1 VKRVAGI
8 LEARAVLL
16 GSASGRRES
25 RICHILLI
33 AEIAMRDSNKKSRY
47 KQPLI
52 YASMLLL
59 GIILG
64 AWAVVSGVR
73 SPNTTVITPVSQVAS
88 ISPAIAQ
95 DSDKSKSIT
104 VPHNYVV
111 DAVNR
116 TGPAVVRINASRTVA
131 SNQQIPEAFL
141 EDPMFRQFFGDQS
154 RNMPKE
160 RVERGTGSGFIIN
173 KEGDII
179 TNAHVVSGADK
190 VTVILKDGRQIEG
203 KVIGS
208 DELTD
213 VAVVQVKAD
222 NLPVVSL
229 GSSSNLQPGDWAI
242 AIGNPLGLDNTVTS
256 GIVSAIGRNSGQ
268 IGVDK
273 RVSFIQTD
281 AAINPGNS
289 GGPLLNQNG
298 EVIGVNTAI
307 IQGAQGL
314 GFAIP
319 IETAQRIAKQ
329 LIQSGKVSR
338 AYLGIQM
345 VTVDASV
352 KNQVNQDA
360 EFGVKIS
367 EDKGVLITRVVD
379 NSPAAKAGAK
389 RGDVITKFD
398 DKEILTADQVTQL
411 VEDRAVG
418 DKIRMEVKRNG
429 QVVAL
434 SVEAAQFPQKFPN

>member
-1 VKRVAGI
+1 M
-8 LEARAVLL
+8 
-16 GSASGRRES
+16 REP
-25 RICHILLI
+25 
-33 AEIAMRDSNKKSRY
+33 NNKSRY
-47 KQPLI
+47 KQPFI

-59 GIILG
+59 GLILG
-64 AWAVVSGVR
+64 AWAVVSGVK
-73 SPNTTVITPVSQVAS
+73 SPNTTVVTPLPQVAS
-88 ISPAIAQ
+88 LTPVLAQ
-95 DSDKSKSIT
+95 DIDRSKSIT
-104 VPHNYVV
+104 VPRNYVV
-111 DAVNR
+111 DAVNL
-116 TGPAVVRINASRTVA
+116 TGPAVVRINASRTV
-131 SNQQIPEAFL
+131 SGNQQVPEAFL
-141 EDPMFRQFFGDQS
+141 EDPMFRQFFGDQL
-154 RNMPKE
+154 RRMPKE

-190 VTVILKDGRQIEG
+190 VTVVLKDGRQIEG
-203 KVIGS
+203 KVLGS

-213 VAVVQVKAD
+213 IAVVQVKSD
-222 NLPVVSL
+222 NLPIVRL
-229 GSSSNLQPGDWAI
+229 GSSQNIQPGDWAI
-242 AIGNPLGLDNTVTS
+242 AIGNPLGLDNTVTA
-256 GIVSAIGRNSGQ
+256 GIISAIGRKSGQ

-289 GGPLLNQNG
+289 GGPLLNQTG

-329 LIQSGKVSR
+329 IIESGKVSR

-345 VTVDASV
+345 VTVDANV
-352 KNQVNQDA
+352 KTQINQDT
-360 EFGVKIS
+360 ELGIKIS

-379 NSPAAKAGAK
+379 DSPAAKAGAK
-389 RGDVITKFD
+389 RGDVIIKFD
-398 DKEILTADQVTQL
+398 NKEILTADQVTQL

-418 DKIRMEVKRNG
+418 DKIVMEVKRNG
-429 QVVAL
+429 QSVAL
-434 SVEAAQFPQKFPN
+434 NVEAAQFPQKFPN

>member
-1 VKRVAGI
+1 M
-8 LEARAVLL
+8 
-16 GSASGRRES
+16 REP
-25 RICHILLI
+25 
-33 AEIAMRDSNKKSRY
+33 DNKSRY

-59 GIILG
+59 GVILG
-64 AWAVVSGVR
+64 SWAVVSGVR
-73 SPNTTVITPVSQVAS
+73 SPNTTAVTSLPQVAS

-95 DSDKSKSIT
+95 ESDKTKSIS
-104 VPHNYVV
+104 VPRNYVV

-131 SNQQIPEAFL
+131 TENPQIPEAFL
-141 EDPMFRQFFGDQS
+141 EDPMFRQFFGDQL
-154 RNMPKE
+154 RRMPRE

-203 KVIGS
+203 KVLGS

-213 VAVVQVKAD
+213 VAVVQVKSD
-222 NLPVVSL
+222 NLPTVSL
-229 GSSSNLQPGDWAI
+229 GSSQSLQTGDWAI
-242 AIGNPLGLDNTVTS
+242 AIGNPLGLDNTVTA
-256 GIVSAIGRNSGQ
+256 GIISAIGRKSGQ

-329 LIQSGKVSR
+329 LIENGKVSR
-338 AYLGIQM
+338 AYLGVQM
-345 VTVDASV
+345 VTVDANV
-352 KNQVNQDA
+352 KAEVNKDT
-360 EFGVKIS
+360 EFCSKIS
-367 EDKGVLITRVVD
+367 DDKGVLITKVVE
-379 NSPAAKAGAK
+379 NSPAAKSGAK
-389 RGDVITKFD
+389 CGDVIVKFD
-398 DKEILTADQVTQL
+398 NKEILTADQVTQL
-411 VEDRAVG
+411 VEDRSVG
-418 DKIRMEVKRNG
+418 DKITVEVKRNG
-429 QVVAL
+429 QVIAL
-434 SVEAAQFPQKFPN
+434 NMEAGLFPKKLPN

>member
-1 VKRVAGI
+1 
-8 LEARAVLL
+8 
-16 GSASGRRES
+16 
-25 RICHILLI
+25 
-33 AEIAMRDSNKKSRY
+33 MRDSNKKSRY

-59 GIILG
+59 GVVLG

-73 SPNTTVITPVSQVAS
+73 SPNTTVVTPVTQVAT

-95 DSDKSKSIT
+95 DSDRVKSIT
-104 VPHNYVV
+104 VPRNYVV
-111 DAVNR
+111 EAVNR

-131 SNQQIPEAFL
+131 SNQQIPQEFL
-141 EDPMFRQFFGDQS
+141 EDPMFRQFFGDQL
-154 RNMPKE
+154 RRMPKE
-160 RVERGTGSGFIIN
+160 RTERGTGSGFIIN

-203 KVIGS
+203 KVLGS

-213 VAVVQVKAD
+213 IAVVQVKPD
-222 NLPVVSL
+222 NLPTVSI
-229 GSSSNLQPGDWAI
+229 GSSQNLQPGDWAI
-242 AIGNPLGLDNTVTS
+242 AIGNPLGLDNTVTA
-256 GIVSAIGRNSGQ
+256 GIISAIGRKSGQ

-329 LIQSGKVSR
+329 IIEKGTVSR

-345 VTVDASV
+345 VTVDANV
-352 KNQVNQDA
+352 KKQVNQDT
-360 EFGVKIS
+360 EFGIKIS

-379 NSPAAKAGAK
+379 DSPAAKAGAK
-389 RGDVITKFD
+389 RGDVITKFN

-418 DKIRMEVKRNG
+418 DKINMEVKRNG
-429 QVVAL
+429 QTVAL
-434 SVEAAQFPQKFPN
+434 SVETAQFPQKFPN

>member
-1 VKRVAGI
+1 
-8 LEARAVLL
+8 
-16 GSASGRRES
+16 
-25 RICHILLI
+25 
-33 AEIAMRDSNKKSRY
+33 MRDSNKKSRY

-59 GIILG
+59 GVVLG

-73 SPNTTVITPVSQVAS
+73 SPNTTVVTPVTQVAT

-95 DSDKSKSIT
+95 DSDRVKSIT
-104 VPHNYVV
+104 VPRNYVV
-111 DAVNR
+111 EAVNR

-131 SNQQIPEAFL
+131 SNQQIPQEFL
-141 EDPMFRQFFGDQS
+141 EDPMFRQFFGDQL
-154 RNMPKE
+154 RRMPKE
-160 RVERGTGSGFIIN
+160 RTERGTGSGFIIN

-203 KVIGS
+203 KVLGS

-213 VAVVQVKAD
+213 ITVVQVKPD
-222 NLPVVSL
+222 NLPTVSI
-229 GSSSNLQPGDWAI
+229 GSSQNLQPGDWAI
-242 AIGNPLGLDNTVTS
+242 AIGNPLGLDNTVTA
-256 GIVSAIGRNSGQ
+256 GIISAIGRKSGQ

-329 LIQSGKVSR
+329 IIEKGTVSR

-345 VTVDASV
+345 VTVDANV
-352 KNQVNQDA
+352 KKQVNQDT
-360 EFGVKIS
+360 EFGIKIS

-379 NSPAAKAGAK
+379 DSPAAKAGAK
-389 RGDVITKFD
+389 RGDVITKFN

-418 DKIRMEVKRNG
+418 DKINMEVKRNG
-429 QVVAL
+429 QTIAL
-434 SVEAAQFPQKFPN
+434 SVETAQFPQKFPN

>member
-1 VKRVAGI
+1 
-8 LEARAVLL
+8 
-16 GSASGRRES
+16 
-25 RICHILLI
+25 
-33 AEIAMRDSNKKSRY
+33 MRDPNKKSRY

-59 GIILG
+59 GVLLG
-64 AWAVVSGVR
+64 AWAVVSGVS
-73 SPNTTVITPVSQVAS
+73 SPCITAVTPLPQVAS
-88 ISPAIAQ
+88 ASTAIAQ
-95 DSDKSKSIT
+95 NLEREKSIA
-104 VPHNYVV
+104 VPRNYVV
-111 DAVNR
+111 EAVNR

-131 SNQQIPEAFL
+131 SNPQIPEAFL
-141 EDPMFRQFFGDQS
+141 EDPMFRQFFGDQL
-154 RNMPKE
+154 RRMPRE

-173 KEGDII
+173 TDGNII

-203 KVIGS
+203 KVLGS

-213 VAVVQVKAD
+213 IAVVQAKAD
-222 NLPVVSL
+222 NLPTVSL
-229 GSSSNLQPGDWAI
+229 GSSQNLQPGDWAI

-256 GIVSAIGRNSGQ
+256 GIISAIGRRSGQ

-314 GFAIP
+314 GFSIP

-329 LIQSGKVSR
+329 IIENGKVSR
-338 AYLGIQM
+338 AYIGIQM
-345 VTVDASV
+345 MTLDDRV
-352 KNQVNQDA
+352 KSQVNQDPD
-360 EFGVKIS
+360 FGIQVND
-367 EDKGVLITRVVD
+367 DKGVLVTRVVE
-379 NSPAAKAGAK
+379 NSPASKAGVR
-389 RGDVITKFD
+389 RGDVIVKFAGQD
-398 DKEILTADQVTQL
+398 ILSADQVTQL
-411 VEDRAVG
+411 VEDRTVG
-418 DKIRMEVKRNG
+418 DKIRIDVKRNV
-429 QVVAL
+429 QTL
-434 SVEAAQFPQKFPN
+434 NLEIETAQFPQKFPE

>member
-1 VKRVAGI
+1 
-8 LEARAVLL
+8 
-16 GSASGRRES
+16 
-25 RICHILLI
+25 
-33 AEIAMRDSNKKSRY
+33 MRDSNKKSRY

-59 GIILG
+59 GVILG

-73 SPNTTVITPVSQVAS
+73 SPSTTAVTPVTQVAS
-88 ISPAIAQ
+88 ISPVIAQ
-95 DSDKSKSIT
+95 ESDRAKSIA
-104 VPHNYVV
+104 VPPRNYVV
-111 DAVNR
+111 EAVNR

-131 SNQQIPEAFL
+131 SNQQIPQEFL
-141 EDPMFRQFFGDQS
+141 EDPMFRQFFGDQL
-154 RNMPKE
+154 RRMPKE

-190 VTVILKDGRQIEG
+190 VTVIFKDGRQIEG
-203 KVIGS
+203 KVLGS

-213 VAVVQVKAD
+213 IAVVKVKPD
-222 NLPVVSL
+222 NLPTVSI
-229 GSSSNLQPGDWAI
+229 GSSTNLQPGDWAI
-242 AIGNPLGLDNTVTS
+242 AIGNPLGLDNTVTA
-256 GIVSAIGRNSGQ
+256 GIISAIGRNSGQ

-329 LIQSGKVSR
+329 IIDNGKVSR

-345 VTVDASV
+345 VTVDPSV
-352 KNQVNQDA
+352 KKQVNQDTDL
-360 EFGVKIS
+360 GIQIS

-379 NSPAAKAGAK
+379 GSPAEKAGAK
-389 RGDVITKFD
+389 RGDVIVKFN
-398 DKEILTADQVTQL
+398 DKEILSADQVTQL

-418 DKIRMEVKRNG
+418 DKIRMEVKRAG
-429 QVVAL
+429 QTVAL
-434 SVEAAQFPQKFPN
+434 NVETAQFPQKFPD

>member
-1 VKRVAGI
+1 
-8 LEARAVLL
+8 
-16 GSASGRRES
+16 
-25 RICHILLI
+25 
-33 AEIAMRDSNKKSRY
+33 MRDSNKKSRY

-59 GIILG
+59 GVVLG

-73 SPNTTVITPVSQVAS
+73 SPNTTVVTPVTQVAT

-95 DSDKSKSIT
+95 DSDRVKSIT
-104 VPHNYVV
+104 VPRNYVV
-111 DAVNR
+111 EAVNR
-116 TGPAVVRINASRTVA
+116 TGPAVVRINASLTVA
-131 SNQQIPEAFL
+131 SNQQIPQEFL
-141 EDPMFRQFFGDQS
+141 EDPMFRQFFGDQL
-154 RNMPKE
+154 RRMPKE
-160 RVERGTGSGFIIN
+160 RTERGTGSGFIIN

-203 KVIGS
+203 KVLGS

-213 VAVVQVKAD
+213 IAVVQVKPD
-222 NLPVVSL
+222 NLPTVSI
-229 GSSSNLQPGDWAI
+229 GSSQNLQPGDWAI
-242 AIGNPLGLDNTVTS
+242 AIGNPLGLDNTVTA
-256 GIVSAIGRNSGQ
+256 GIISAIGRKSGQ

-329 LIQSGKVSR
+329 IIEKGTVSR

-345 VTVDASV
+345 VTVDANV
-352 KNQVNQDA
+352 KKQVNQDT
-360 EFGVKIS
+360 EFGIKIS

-379 NSPAAKAGAK
+379 DSPAAKAGAK
-389 RGDVITKFD
+389 RGDVITKFN

-418 DKIRMEVKRNG
+418 DKINMEVKRNG
-429 QVVAL
+429 QTIAL
-434 SVEAAQFPQKFPN
+434 SVETAQFPQKFPN

>member
-1 VKRVAGI
+1 
-8 LEARAVLL
+8 
-16 GSASGRRES
+16 
-25 RICHILLI
+25 
-33 AEIAMRDSNKKSRY
+33 MRDSNKKSRY

-59 GIILG
+59 GVILG

-73 SPNTTVITPVSQVAS
+73 SPNMTVVTPLPQVAS
-88 ISPAIAQ
+88 VSPAIAQ
-95 DSDKSKSIT
+95 DSDKAKSIA
-104 VPHNYVV
+104 VPRNYVV

-116 TGPAVVRINASRTVA
+116 TGPAVVRINASRTVTN
-131 SNQQIPEAFL
+131 NQQIPDVFL
-141 EDPMFRQFFGDQS
+141 EDPMFRQFFGDQLQ
-154 RNMPKE
+154 RMPRE

-222 NLPVVSL
+222 NLPTVSL
-229 GSSSNLQPGDWAI
+229 GSSASLQPGDWAI
-242 AIGNPLGLDNTVTS
+242 AIGNPLGLDNTVTA
-256 GIVSAIGRNSGQ
+256 GIVSAIGRKSGQ

-319 IETAQRIAKQ
+319 IETARRISKQ
-329 LIQSGKVSR
+329 LIQNGKVSR

-345 VTVDASV
+345 VTVNPNV
-352 KNQVNQDA
+352 KKQVNQDA
-360 EFGVKIS
+360 NLGIQIS
-367 EDKGVLITRVVD
+367 EDTGVLITRVVED
-379 NSPAAKAGAK
+379 SPAARAGAK
-389 RGDVITKFD
+389 RGDVIVKFD
-398 DKEILTADQVTQL
+398 NQEIITADQVTQL

-429 QVVAL
+429 QTISL
-434 SVEAAQFPQKFPN
+434 NVEAAQFPQKFPN

>member
-1 VKRVAGI
+1 
-8 LEARAVLL
+8 
-16 GSASGRRES
+16 
-25 RICHILLI
+25 
-33 AEIAMRDSNKKSRY
+33 
-47 KQPLI
+47 
-52 YASMLLL
+52 MLLL
-59 GIILG
+59 GVILG

-73 SPNTTVITPVSQVAS
+73 SPNTTAITPLPQVAS
-88 ISPAIAQ
+88 VSPAIAQ
-95 DSDKSKSIT
+95 DSDKAKSIS
-104 VPHNYVV
+104 VPRNYVV

-131 SNQQIPEAFL
+131 NNQQIPDAFL
-141 EDPMFRQFFGDQS
+141 EDPMFRQFFGDQLQ
-154 RNMPKE
+154 RMPRE

-213 VAVVQVKAD
+213 VAVIQVKSD
-222 NLPVVSL
+222 NLPTVSI
-229 GSSSNLQPGDWAI
+229 GSSASLQTGDWAI
-242 AIGNPLGLDNTVTS
+242 AIGNPLGLDNTVTA
-256 GIVSAIGRNSGQ
+256 GIVSAIGRKSGQ

-329 LIQSGKVSR
+329 LIQNGKVSR

-345 VTVDASV
+345 VTVDPNV
-352 KNQVNQDA
+352 KKRVNQDSDL
-360 EFGVKIS
+360 GIQIS

-379 NSPAAKAGAK
+379 DSPAAKAGAK
-389 RGDVITKFD
+389 RGDVIVKFD
-398 DKEILTADQVTQL
+398 NQDILTADQVTQL

-429 QVVAL
+429 QTVAL
-434 SVEAAQFPQKFPN
+434 NVETAQFPQKFPN

>member
-1 VKRVAGI
+1 
-8 LEARAVLL
+8 
-16 GSASGRRES
+16 
-25 RICHILLI
+25 
-33 AEIAMRDSNKKSRY
+33 MRDSNKKSRY

-59 GIILG
+59 GVILG

-73 SPNTTVITPVSQVAS
+73 SPNVSAVTALPQLASTSPVV
-88 ISPAIAQ
+88 AQ
-95 DSDKSKSIT
+95 DNRSKSIN
-104 VPHNYVV
+104 VPRNYVV

-131 SNQQIPEAFL
+131 SNQQIPEALL
-141 EDPMFRQFFGDQS
+141 EDPMFRQFFGNQL
-154 RNMPKE
+154 RRMPKE

-203 KVIGS
+203 KVLGS

-213 VAVVQVKAD
+213 IAVVQVKAD

-229 GSSSNLQPGDWAI
+229 GSSQSLQPGDWAI
-242 AIGNPLGLDNTVTS
+242 AIGNPLGLDNTVTA
-256 GIVSAIGRNSGQ
+256 GIISAIGRNSGQ

-289 GGPLLNQNG
+289 GGPLLNQDG

-314 GFAIP
+314 GFSIP
-319 IETAQRIAKQ
+319 IETAQRISKQ
-329 LIQSGKVSR
+329 IIQTGKVSR

-345 VTVDASV
+345 VTVDPNV
-352 KNQVNQDA
+352 KRQVNQDSDL
-360 EFGVKIS
+360 GIQIS
-367 EDKGVLITRVVD
+367 EEKGVLITRVVD
-379 NSPAAKAGAK
+379 ASPAAKAGARK
-389 RGDVITKFD
+389 GDVIIKLD
-398 DKEILTADQVTQL
+398 NSDILSADQVTQL
-411 VEDRAVG
+411 VEARSVG
-418 DKIRMEVKRNG
+418 DKLQMEIRRNG
-429 QVVAL
+429 QTVVL
-434 SVEAAQFPQKFPN
+434 TVETEQFPQKFPE

>member
-1 VKRVAGI
+1 
-8 LEARAVLL
+8 
-16 GSASGRRES
+16 
-25 RICHILLI
+25 
-33 AEIAMRDSNKKSRY
+33 MRDSNKKSRY

-59 GIILG
+59 GVILG

-73 SPNTTVITPVSQVAS
+73 SPNTTVVTPVTQVAS

-95 DSDKSKSIT
+95 DSDKNKSIP
-104 VPHNYVV
+104 VPRNYIV

-131 SNQQIPEAFL
+131 NTQQIPEAFL
-141 EDPMFRQFFGDQS
+141 EDPMFRQFFGDQLQ
-154 RNMPKE
+154 RLPKE

-190 VTVILKDGRQIEG
+190 VTVVLKDGRQLEG

-229 GSSSNLQPGDWAI
+229 GSSVSLQPGDWAI
-242 AIGNPLGLDNTVTS
+242 AIGNPLGLDNTVTA

-319 IETAQRIAKQ
+319 IETAQRISKQ
-329 LIQSGKVSR
+329 LIQSGKVTR

-345 VTVDASV
+345 VTVDANV
-352 KNQVNQDA
+352 KSQVNQDTD
-360 EFGVKIS
+360 FGVKIS

-379 NSPAAKAGAK
+379 NSPAALAGAK
-389 RGDVITKFD
+389 RGDVIVKFD
-398 DKEILTADQVTQL
+398 DKDILTAEQVTQL

-434 SVEAAQFPQKFPN
+434 NVEAAQFPQKFPN

>member
-1 VKRVAGI
+1 
-8 LEARAVLL
+8 
-16 GSASGRRES
+16 
-25 RICHILLI
+25 
-33 AEIAMRDSNKKSRY
+33 MRDSNKKSRY

-59 GIILG
+59 GVILG

-73 SPNTTVITPVSQVAS
+73 SPNMTAITPLPQVAS
-88 ISPAIAQ
+88 VSPAIAQ
-95 DSDKSKSIT
+95 DSDKAKSIS
-104 VPHNYVV
+104 VPRNYVV

-131 SNQQIPEAFL
+131 NNQQIPDVFL
-141 EDPMFRQFFGDQS
+141 DDPMFRQFFGDQLQ
-154 RNMPKE
+154 RMPKE

-213 VAVVQVKAD
+213 IAVIQVKSD
-222 NLPVVSL
+222 NLPTVSL
-229 GSSSNLQPGDWAI
+229 GSSASLQPGDWAI
-242 AIGNPLGLDNTVTS
+242 AIGNPLGLDNTVTA
-256 GIVSAIGRNSGQ
+256 GIISAIGRKSGQ

-329 LIQSGKVSR
+329 LIQNGKVSR

-345 VTVDASV
+345 VTVDPSV
-352 KNQVNQDA
+352 KKQVNQDSNL
-360 EFGVKIS
+360 GIQIS
-367 EDKGVLITRVVD
+367 EDKGVLITRVVED
-379 NSPAAKAGAK
+379 SPAAKAGAK
-389 RGDVITKFD
+389 RGDVIVKFD
-398 DKEILTADQVTQL
+398 NQDILTADQVTQL

-429 QVVAL
+429 QTVAL
-434 SVEAAQFPQKFPN
+434 NVEASQFPQKFPN

>member
-1 VKRVAGI
+1 
-8 LEARAVLL
+8 
-16 GSASGRRES
+16 
-25 RICHILLI
+25 
-33 AEIAMRDSNKKSRY
+33 MRDSNNKSRY

-59 GIILG
+59 GVILG

-73 SPNTTVITPVSQVAS
+73 SPNTTAVTPLPQVAS
-88 ISPAIAQ
+88 LTPVLAQ
-95 DSDKSKSIT
+95 DIDRSKSIT
-104 VPHNYVV
+104 VPRNYVV
-111 DAVNR
+111 DAVNL

-141 EDPMFRQFFGDQS
+141 EDPMFRQFFGDQL
-154 RNMPKE
+154 RRMPKE

-203 KVIGS
+203 KVLGS

-213 VAVVQVKAD
+213 IAVVQVKSD
-222 NLPVVSL
+222 NLPVVRL
-229 GSSSNLQPGDWAI
+229 GTSVNLQPGEWAI
-242 AIGNPLGLDNTVTS
+242 AIGNPLGLDNTVTA
-256 GIVSAIGRNSGQ
+256 GIISAIGRKSGQ

-289 GGPLLNQNG
+289 GGPLLNQTG

-329 LIQSGKVSR
+329 IIQNGKVSR

-345 VTVDASV
+345 ITVDPSV
-352 KNQVNQDA
+352 KRQINQDA
-360 EFGVKIS
+360 ELGIQIS

-379 NSPAAKAGAK
+379 DSPAAKAGAK
-389 RGDVITKFD
+389 RGDVIIKFD
-398 DKEILTADQVTQL
+398 NKEILTADQVTQL

-418 DKIRMEVKRNG
+418 DKIPMEVKRNG
-429 QVVAL
+429 QSVAL
-434 SVEAAQFPQKFPN
+434 NVEAAQFPQKFPN

>member
-1 VKRVAGI
+1 MK
-8 LEARAVLL
+8 
-16 GSASGRRES
+16 
-25 RICHILLI
+25 
-33 AEIAMRDSNKKSRY
+33 DSNKKSPY

-59 GIILG
+59 GVILG
-64 AWAVVSGVR
+64 SWAVVSGVR
-73 SPNTTVITPVSQVAS
+73 SPNTTAVTPVSQVAS
-88 ISPAIAQ
+88 VSPAIAQ
-95 DSDKSKSIT
+95 DVDKNKSVT
-104 VPHNYVV
+104 VPRNYVV

-131 SNQQIPEAFL
+131 GKQEIPEAFL
-141 EDPMFRQFFGDQS
+141 EDPMFRQFFGDQLQ
-154 RNMPKE
+154 RMPKE

-190 VTVILKDGRQIEG
+190 VTVILKDGRQLEG

-213 VAVVQVKAD
+213 VAVVQVKSD

-229 GSSSNLQPGDWAI
+229 GSSSNMQTGDWAI
-242 AIGNPLGLDNTVTS
+242 AIGNPLGLDNTVTA
-256 GIVSAIGRNSGQ
+256 GIISAIGRNSGQ

-329 LIQSGKVSR
+329 IIQTGKVSR

-345 VTVDASV
+345 VTVDPTV
-352 KNQVNQDA
+352 KAQVNQDKDL
-360 EFGVKIS
+360 GIKIS

-379 NSPAAKAGAK
+379 DSPAAKAGVK

-411 VEDRAVG
+411 VEGRAVG

-429 QVVAL
+429 QAVAL
-434 SVEAAQFPQKFPN
+434 NVEAAQFPQKFPN

>member
-1 VKRVAGI
+1 
-8 LEARAVLL
+8 
-16 GSASGRRES
+16 
-25 RICHILLI
+25 
-33 AEIAMRDSNKKSRY
+33 MRDSNKKSRY

-59 GIILG
+59 GVILG

-73 SPNTTVITPVSQVAS
+73 SPNMTAVTPLPQVVSA
-88 ISPAIAQ
+88 SPAIAQ
-95 DSDKSKSIT
+95 DSDKNKSIP
-104 VPHNYVV
+104 VPRNYVV

-131 SNQQIPEAFL
+131 NNQQIPDAFL
-141 EDPMFRQFFGDQS
+141 EDPMLRQFFGDQL
-154 RNMPKE
+154 RRMPKE

-213 VAVVQVKAD
+213 IAVIQVKSD
-222 NLPVVSL
+222 NLPTVSL
-229 GSSSNLQPGDWAI
+229 GTSANLQPGDWAI
-242 AIGNPLGLDNTVTS
+242 AIGNPLGLDNTVTA
-256 GIVSAIGRNSGQ
+256 GIISAIGRKSGQ

-345 VTVDASV
+345 VTVDPNV
-352 KNQVNQDA
+352 KKQVNQDS
-360 EFGVKIS
+360 ELGIQIS

-379 NSPAAKAGAK
+379 DSPAAKAGAK
-389 RGDVITKFD
+389 RGDVIVKFE
-398 DKEILTADQVTQL
+398 DKEVLTADQVTQL

-418 DKIRMEVKRNG
+418 DNIRVEVKRNG
-429 QVVAL
+429 QTVAL
-434 SVEAAQFPQKFPN
+434 NVEATQFPKKLPN

>member
-1 VKRVAGI
+1 M
-8 LEARAVLL
+8 
-16 GSASGRRES
+16 REP
-25 RICHILLI
+25 
-33 AEIAMRDSNKKSRY
+33 DNKSRY

-59 GIILG
+59 GVILG
-64 AWAVVSGVR
+64 SWAVVSGVR
-73 SPNTTVITPVSQVAS
+73 SPNATAVTSLPQVAS

-95 DSDKSKSIT
+95 ESDKNKSIT
-104 VPHNYVV
+104 VPRNYVV

-131 SNQQIPEAFL
+131 TENPQIPEAFL
-141 EDPMFRQFFGDQS
+141 EDPMFRQFFGDQL
-154 RNMPKE
+154 RRMPRE

-203 KVIGS
+203 KVLGS

-213 VAVVQVKAD
+213 VAVVQVKSD
-222 NLPVVSL
+222 NLPTVSL
-229 GSSSNLQPGDWAI
+229 GSSQSLQTGDWAI
-242 AIGNPLGLDNTVTS
+242 AIGNPLGLDNTVTA
-256 GIVSAIGRNSGQ
+256 GIISAIGRKSGQ

-329 LIQSGKVSR
+329 LIENGKVSR
-338 AYLGIQM
+338 AYLGVQM
-345 VTVDASV
+345 VTVDANV
-352 KNQVNQDA
+352 KAEVNKDT
-360 EFGVKIS
+360 EFCSKIS
-367 EDKGVLITRVVD
+367 DDKGVLITKVVE
-379 NSPAAKAGAK
+379 NSPAAKSGAK
-389 RGDVITKFD
+389 CGDVIVKFD
-398 DKEILTADQVTQL
+398 NKEILTADQVTQL
-411 VEDRAVG
+411 VEDRSVG
-418 DKIRMEVKRNG
+418 DKITVEVKRNG
-429 QVVAL
+429 QVIAL
-434 SVEAAQFPQKFPN
+434 NMEAGLFPKKLPN

>member
-1 VKRVAGI
+1 
-8 LEARAVLL
+8 
-16 GSASGRRES
+16 
-25 RICHILLI
+25 
-33 AEIAMRDSNKKSRY
+33 MRDSNKKSRY

-59 GIILG
+59 GVILG

-95 DSDKSKSIT
+95 DSDRVKSIS
-104 VPHNYVV
+104 VPRNYVV
-111 DAVNR
+111 EAVNR

-131 SNQQIPEAFL
+131 SNQQQIPQEFL
-141 EDPMFRQFFGDQS
+141 DDPMFRQFFGDQL
-154 RNMPKE
+154 RRMPKE

-203 KVIGS
+203 KVLGS

-213 VAVVQVKAD
+213 IAVIQVKPD
-222 NLPVVSL
+222 NLPTVSL
-229 GSSSNLQPGDWAI
+229 GSSQNLQPGDWAI
-242 AIGNPLGLDNTVTS
+242 AIGNPLGLDNTVTA
-256 GIVSAIGRNSGQ
+256 GIISAIGRNSGQ

-329 LIQSGKVSR
+329 IIEKGKVSR

-345 VTVDASV
+345 VTVDANV
-352 KNQVNQDA
+352 RKQINQDT
-360 EFGVKIS
+360 EFGIKIS

-379 NSPAAKAGAK
+379 DSPAAKAGAK
-389 RGDVITKFD
+389 RGDIIIKFN

-418 DKIRMEVKRNG
+418 DKINMEVKRNG
-429 QVVAL
+429 QTVAL
-434 SVEAAQFPQKFPN
+434 SVETAQFPQKFPN

>member
-1 VKRVAGI
+1 
-8 LEARAVLL
+8 
-16 GSASGRRES
+16 
-25 RICHILLI
+25 
-33 AEIAMRDSNKKSRY
+33 
-47 KQPLI
+47 
-52 YASMLLL
+52 
-59 GIILG
+59 
-64 AWAVVSGVR
+64 
-73 SPNTTVITPVSQVAS
+73 
-88 ISPAIAQ
+88 
-95 DSDKSKSIT
+95 
-104 VPHNYVV
+104 
-111 DAVNR
+111 
-116 TGPAVVRINASRTVA
+116 VVRINASRTVA
-131 SNQQIPEAFL
+131 SNQQIPQEFL
-141 EDPMFRQFFGDQS
+141 EDPMFRQFFGDQL
-154 RNMPKE
+154 RRMPKE
-160 RVERGTGSGFIIN
+160 RTERGTGSGFIIN

-203 KVIGS
+203 KVLGS

-213 VAVVQVKAD
+213 IAVVQVKPD
-222 NLPVVSL
+222 NLPTVSI
-229 GSSSNLQPGDWAI
+229 GSSQNLQPGDWAI
-242 AIGNPLGLDNTVTS
+242 AIGNPLGLDNTVTA
-256 GIVSAIGRNSGQ
+256 GIISAIGRKSGQ

-329 LIQSGKVSR
+329 IIEKGTVSR

-345 VTVDASV
+345 VTVDANV
-352 KNQVNQDA
+352 KKQVNQDT
-360 EFGVKIS
+360 EFGIKIS

-379 NSPAAKAGAK
+379 DSPAAKAGAK
-389 RGDVITKFD
+389 RGDVITKFN

-418 DKIRMEVKRNG
+418 DKINMEVKRNG
-429 QVVAL
+429 QTIAL
-434 SVEAAQFPQKFPN
+434 SVETAQFPQKFPN

>member
-1 VKRVAGI
+1 
-8 LEARAVLL
+8 
-16 GSASGRRES
+16 
-25 RICHILLI
+25 
-33 AEIAMRDSNKKSRY
+33 MRDSNKKSRY

-59 GIILG
+59 GVILG

-73 SPNTTVITPVSQVAS
+73 SPNTTVVTPVTQVAT

-95 DSDKSKSIT
+95 DSDRVKSIT
-104 VPHNYVV
+104 VPRNYVV
-111 DAVNR
+111 EAVNR

-131 SNQQIPEAFL
+131 SNQQIPQEFL
-141 EDPMFRQFFGDQS
+141 EDPMFRQFFGDQL
-154 RNMPKE
+154 RRMPKE
-160 RVERGTGSGFIIN
+160 RTERGTGSGFIIN

-203 KVIGS
+203 KVLGS

-213 VAVVQVKAD
+213 IAVVQVKPD
-222 NLPVVSL
+222 NLPTVSI
-229 GSSSNLQPGDWAI
+229 GSSQNLQPGDWAI
-242 AIGNPLGLDNTVTS
+242 AIGNPLGLDNTVTA
-256 GIVSAIGRNSGQ
+256 GIISAIGRKSGQ

-329 LIQSGKVSR
+329 IIEKGTVSR

-345 VTVDASV
+345 VTVDANV
-352 KNQVNQDA
+352 KKQVNHDT
-360 EFGVKIS
+360 EFGIKIS

-379 NSPAAKAGAK
+379 DSPAAKAGAK
-389 RGDVITKFD
+389 RGDVITKFN

-418 DKIRMEVKRNG
+418 DKINMEVKRNG
-429 QVVAL
+429 QTIAL
-434 SVEAAQFPQKFPN
+434 SVETSQFPQKFPN

>member
-1 VKRVAGI
+1 
-8 LEARAVLL
+8 
-16 GSASGRRES
+16 
-25 RICHILLI
+25 
-33 AEIAMRDSNKKSRY
+33 MRDSNKKSRY

-59 GIILG
+59 GVILG

-73 SPNTTVITPVSQVAS
+73 SPNVSAVTALPQLASTSPVV
-88 ISPAIAQ
+88 AQ
-95 DSDKSKSIT
+95 DNRSKSIN
-104 VPHNYVV
+104 VPRNYVV

-131 SNQQIPEAFL
+131 SNQQIPEALL
-141 EDPMFRQFFGDQS
+141 EDPMFRQFFGNQL
-154 RNMPKE
+154 RRMPKE

-203 KVIGS
+203 KVLGS

-213 VAVVQVKAD
+213 IAVVQVKAD

-229 GSSSNLQPGDWAI
+229 GSSQSLQPGDWAI
-242 AIGNPLGLDNTVTS
+242 AIGNPLGLDNTVTA
-256 GIVSAIGRNSGQ
+256 GIISAIGRNSGQ

-289 GGPLLNQNG
+289 GGPLLNQDG

-314 GFAIP
+314 GFSIP
-319 IETAQRIAKQ
+319 IETAQRISKQ
-329 LIQSGKVSR
+329 IIQTGKVSR

-345 VTVDASV
+345 VTVDPNV
-352 KNQVNQDA
+352 KRQVNQDSDL
-360 EFGVKIS
+360 GIQIS
-367 EDKGVLITRVVD
+367 EEKGVLITRVVD
-379 NSPAAKAGAK
+379 ASPAAKAGARK
-389 RGDVITKFD
+389 GDVIIKLD
-398 DKEILTADQVTQL
+398 NRDILSADQVTQL
-411 VEDRAVG
+411 VEARSVG
-418 DKIRMEVKRNG
+418 DKLQMEIRRNG
-429 QVVAL
+429 QTVVL
-434 SVEAAQFPQKFPN
+434 TVETEQFPQKFPE

>member
-1 VKRVAGI
+1 
-8 LEARAVLL
+8 
-16 GSASGRRES
+16 
-25 RICHILLI
+25 
-33 AEIAMRDSNKKSRY
+33 MRDSNKKSRY

-59 GIILG
+59 GVILG

-73 SPNTTVITPVSQVAS
+73 SPNTTLVTPVTQVAS
-88 ISPAIAQ
+88 ISPVVAQ
-95 DSDKSKSIT
+95 ESDRTKSIT
-104 VPHNYVV
+104 VPRNYVV
-111 DAVNR
+111 EAVNR

-131 SNQQIPEAFL
+131 SNQQIPQEFL
-141 EDPMFRQFFGDQS
+141 DDPMFRQFFGDQL
-154 RNMPKE
+154 RRMPRE

-203 KVIGS
+203 KVLGS

-213 VAVVQVKAD
+213 IAVVQVKPD
-222 NLPVVSL
+222 NLPTVSI
-229 GSSSNLQPGDWAI
+229 GSSANLQPGDWAI
-242 AIGNPLGLDNTVTS
+242 AIGNPLGLDNTVTA
-256 GIVSAIGRNSGQ
+256 GIISAIGRNSGQ

-329 LIQSGKVSR
+329 LIENGKVSR

-345 VTVDASV
+345 VTVDPNV
-352 KNQVNQDA
+352 KKQVNQDA
-360 EFGVKIS
+360 EFGIQIS

-379 NSPAAKAGAK
+379 DSPAAKAGAR
-389 RGDVITKFD
+389 RGDVIVKFN

-418 DKIRMEVKRNG
+418 DKIRMEVKRAG
-429 QVVAL
+429 QTVAL
-434 SVEAAQFPQKFPN
+434 NVETAQFPQKFPN

>member
-1 VKRVAGI
+1 VI
-8 LEARAVLL
+8 L
-16 GSASGRRES
+16 GS
-25 RICHILLI
+25 
-33 AEIAMRDSNKKSRY
+33 
-47 KQPLI
+47 
-52 YASMLLL
+52 
-59 GIILG
+59 
-64 AWAVVSGVR
+64 WAVVSGVR
-73 SPNTTVITPVSQVAS
+73 SPNTTAVTSLPQVAS

-95 DSDKSKSIT
+95 ESDKTKSIS
-104 VPHNYVV
+104 VPRNYVV

-131 SNQQIPEAFL
+131 TENPQIPEAFL
-141 EDPMFRQFFGDQS
+141 EDPMFRQFFGDQL
-154 RNMPKE
+154 RRMPRE

-203 KVIGS
+203 KVLGS

-213 VAVVQVKAD
+213 VAVVQVKSD
-222 NLPVVSL
+222 NLPTVSL
-229 GSSSNLQPGDWAI
+229 GSSQSLQTGDWAI
-242 AIGNPLGLDNTVTS
+242 AIGNPLGLDNTVTA
-256 GIVSAIGRNSGQ
+256 GIISAIGRKSGQ

-329 LIQSGKVSR
+329 LIENGKVSR
-338 AYLGIQM
+338 AYLGVQM
-345 VTVDASV
+345 VTVDANV
-352 KNQVNQDA
+352 KAEVNKDT
-360 EFGVKIS
+360 EFCSKIS
-367 EDKGVLITRVVD
+367 DDKGVLITKVVE
-379 NSPAAKAGAK
+379 NSPAAKSGAK
-389 RGDVITKFD
+389 CGDVIVKFD
-398 DKEILTADQVTQL
+398 NKEILTADQVTQL
-411 VEDRAVG
+411 VEDRSVG
-418 DKIRMEVKRNG
+418 DKITVEVKRNG
-429 QVVAL
+429 QVIAL
-434 SVEAAQFPQKFPN
+434 NMEAGLFPKKLPN

>member
-1 VKRVAGI
+1 
-8 LEARAVLL
+8 
-16 GSASGRRES
+16 
-25 RICHILLI
+25 
-33 AEIAMRDSNKKSRY
+33 MRDSDKKSRY

-59 GIILG
+59 GVILG

-73 SPNTTVITPVSQVAS
+73 SPNTTAVTSLPQVAS

-95 DSDKSKSIT
+95 DVDKNKSVA
-104 VPHNYVV
+104 VPRNYVV

-116 TGPAVVRINASRTVA
+116 TGPAVVRINASRTVVA
-131 SNQQIPEAFL
+131 ENPQIPDAFL
-141 EDPMFRQFFGDQS
+141 EDPMFRQFFGDQL
-154 RNMPKE
+154 RRMPKD

-173 KEGDII
+173 KDGDII

-190 VTVILKDGRQIEG
+190 VTVILKDGRQLEG
-203 KVIGS
+203 KVLGS

-213 VAVVQVKAD
+213 VAVIQVKAD
-222 NLPVVSL
+222 NLPTVSL
-229 GSSSNLQPGDWAI
+229 GSSQSLQTGDWAI
-242 AIGNPLGLDNTVTS
+242 AIGNPLGLDNTVTA
-256 GIVSAIGRNSGQ
+256 GIVSAIGRKSGQ

-329 LIQSGKVSR
+329 LIENGKVSR
-338 AYLGIQM
+338 AYLGVQM
-345 VTVDASV
+345 VTVDANV
-352 KNQVNQDA
+352 KAEVNKDT
-360 EFGVKIS
+360 EFCSKIS
-367 EDKGVLITRVVD
+367 DDKGVLITKVVE
-379 NSPAAKAGAK
+379 NSPAAKSGAK
-389 RGDVITKFD
+389 CGDVIVKFN

-411 VEDRAVG
+411 VEDRSVG
-418 DKIRMEVKRNG
+418 DKIIVEVKRNG
-429 QVVAL
+429 QTIAL
-434 SVEAAQFPQKFPN
+434 NMEATQFPKKLPN

>member
-1 VKRVAGI
+1 
-8 LEARAVLL
+8 
-16 GSASGRRES
+16 
-25 RICHILLI
+25 
-33 AEIAMRDSNKKSRY
+33 MRDSNKKSRY

-59 GIILG
+59 GVILG

-73 SPNTTVITPVSQVAS
+73 SPNMTAVTPLPQVVSA
-88 ISPAIAQ
+88 SPAIAQ
-95 DSDKSKSIT
+95 DSDKNKSIL
-104 VPHNYVV
+104 VPRNYVV

-131 SNQQIPEAFL
+131 NNQQIPDAFL
-141 EDPMFRQFFGDQS
+141 EDPMLRQFFGDQL
-154 RNMPKE
+154 RRMPKE

-213 VAVVQVKAD
+213 IAVIQVKSD
-222 NLPVVSL
+222 NLPTVSL
-229 GSSSNLQPGDWAI
+229 GTSANLQPGDWAI
-242 AIGNPLGLDNTVTS
+242 AIGNPLGLDNTVTA
-256 GIVSAIGRNSGQ
+256 GIISAIGRKSGQ

-345 VTVDASV
+345 VTVDPNV
-352 KNQVNQDA
+352 KKQVNQDS
-360 EFGVKIS
+360 ELGIQIS

-379 NSPAAKAGAK
+379 DSPAAKAGAK
-389 RGDVITKFD
+389 RGDVIVKFE
-398 DKEILTADQVTQL
+398 DKEVLTADQVTQL

-418 DKIRMEVKRNG
+418 DKIRVEVKRNG
-429 QVVAL
+429 QTVSL
-434 SVEAAQFPQKFPN
+434 NVEATQFPKKLPN

>member
-1 VKRVAGI
+1 
-8 LEARAVLL
+8 
-16 GSASGRRES
+16 
-25 RICHILLI
+25 
-33 AEIAMRDSNKKSRY
+33 MRDSNKKSRY

-59 GIILG
+59 GVILG

-73 SPNTTVITPVSQVAS
+73 SPNTTAVTPVTQVAAVT
-88 ISPAIAQ
+88 PVVAQ
-95 DSDKSKSIT
+95 DFDRAKSLA
-104 VPHNYVV
+104 VPRNYVV
-111 DAVNR
+111 EAVNR

-131 SNQQIPEAFL
+131 TNQQIPQEFL
-141 EDPMFRQFFGDQS
+141 EDPMFRQFFGDQL
-154 RNMPKE
+154 RRMPRE

-203 KVIGS
+203 KVLGS

-213 VAVVQVKAD
+213 IAVVKVSPD

-229 GSSSNLQPGDWAI
+229 GSSQGLQPGDWAI
-242 AIGNPLGLDNTVTS
+242 AIGNPLGLDNTVTA
-256 GIVSAIGRNSGQ
+256 GIISAIGRNSGE

-289 GGPLLNQNG
+289 GGPLLNQDG

-329 LIQSGKVSR
+329 LIDNGKVSR

-345 VTVDASV
+345 VTLDPNV
-352 KNQVNQDA
+352 KRQVNQDQ
-360 EFGVKIS
+360 EFGIKIA

-379 NSPAAKAGAK
+379 DAPAAKAGVK
-389 RGDVITKFD
+389 RGDVIIKLD
-398 DKEILTADQVTQL
+398 DKDISSADQVTQL
-411 VEDRAVG
+411 VEGRSVG
-418 DKIRMEVKRNG
+418 DKIRMEVRRSG
-429 QVVAL
+429 QLLDL
-434 SVEAAQFPQKFPN
+434 SVEASQFPSKFPN

>member
-1 VKRVAGI
+1 
-8 LEARAVLL
+8 
-16 GSASGRRES
+16 
-25 RICHILLI
+25 
-33 AEIAMRDSNKKSRY
+33 MRDSNKKSRY

-59 GIILG
+59 GVVLG

-73 SPNTTVITPVSQVAS
+73 SPNTTVVTPVTQVAT

-95 DSDKSKSIT
+95 DSDRVKSIT
-104 VPHNYVV
+104 VPRNYVV
-111 DAVNR
+111 EAVNR

-131 SNQQIPEAFL
+131 SNQQIPQEFL
-141 EDPMFRQFFGDQS
+141 EDPMFRQFFGDQL
-154 RNMPKE
+154 RRMPKE
-160 RVERGTGSGFIIN
+160 RTERGTGSGFIIN

-203 KVIGS
+203 KVLGS

-213 VAVVQVKAD
+213 IAVVQVKPD
-222 NLPVVSL
+222 NLPTVSI
-229 GSSSNLQPGDWAI
+229 GSSQNLQPGDWAI
-242 AIGNPLGLDNTVTS
+242 AIGNPLGLDNTVTA
-256 GIVSAIGRNSGQ
+256 GIISAIGRKSGQ

-329 LIQSGKVSR
+329 IIEKGTVSR

-345 VTVDASV
+345 VTVDANV
-352 KNQVNQDA
+352 KKQVNQDT
-360 EFGVKIS
+360 EFGIKIS

-379 NSPAAKAGAK
+379 DSPAAKAGAK
-389 RGDVITKFD
+389 RGDVITKFN

-418 DKIRMEVKRNG
+418 DKINMEVKRNG
-429 QVVAL
+429 QTIAL
-434 SVEAAQFPQKFPN
+434 SVETAQFPQKFPN